1 MKRLKIK
8 TARGD
13 LSVCF
18 WEGPVDAPILHWAH
32 ANGFN
37 GQTYDRLLR
46 KLADRFNVYA
56 WDAPGYGM
64 TDKGSFYDEI
74 NPVLGYSYDL
84 KALIIELFK
93 KHKRKIL
100 LGGHSIG
107 GSLSLMVSKY
117 IEEKISG
124 LILADPVVI
133 NYHYQYLT
141 KYLSPFGYDSSTL
154 KLTKQALRKRDRWD
168 SFETVLKS
176 YTNRGIFTTWKA
188 GFLKD
193 YLLGGTKKDK
203 NGVYLSCNPKIE
215 AASFKNTEIVA
226 TPKIIKGTR
235 VPIALLIAEIGSTTA
250 ALNSFKRL
258 VNLKKIE
265 VIERGTHFFP
275 MEQPDK
281 LISSIKGFKYD
292 S

>member
-8 TARGD
+8 TARSD

-18 WEGPVDAPILHWAH
+18 WKGPADAPILHWAH

-37 GQTYDRLLR
+37 GRTYDKLLS
-46 KLADRFNVYA
+46 KLVGKFNVYA
-56 WDAPGYGM
+56 WDTPGYGM
-64 TDKGSFYDEI
+64 SEKGPFYDEV
-74 NPVLGYSYDL
+74 NPILGYSYDL
-84 KALIIELFK
+84 EALINELNK

-117 IEEKISG
+117 IGEKISG
-124 LILADPVVI
+124 LVLADPVVI

-141 KYLSPFGYDSSTL
+141 KYLSSFGYDSSTL

-168 SFETVLKS
+168 SFEAVLNS
-176 YTNRGIFTTWKA
+176 YTNRGIFSTWKD

-193 YLLGGTKKDK
+193 YLLGGTKNDD
-203 NGVYLSCNPKIE
+203 NGIYLSCRPEIE

-226 TPKIIKGTR
+226 TPKIIKETK
-235 VPIALLIAEIGSTTA
+235 VPIILLVAEIGSTTA
-250 ALNSFKRL
+250 SLRSFKRL
-258 VNLKKIE
+258 RNLKKMEIIE
-265 VIERGTHFFP
+265 GGTHFFP

-281 LISSIKGFKYD
+281 IISVIKGFK
-292 S
+292 SNS

>member
-8 TARGD
+8 TARGN

-56 WDAPGYGM
+56 WDVPGYGM

-84 KALIIELFK
+84 EALIIELFK

-154 KLTKQALRKRDRWD
+154 KLTKQALRKRYRWD
-168 SFETVLKS
+168 SLETVLKS

-235 VPIALLIAEIGSTTA
+235 VPILLLIAEIGSTTA
-250 ALNSFKRL
+250 SLNSFKRL

-281 LISSIKGFKYD
+281 LISSIKDFKYH

>member
-18 WEGPVDAPILHWAH
+18 WEGPVDAPIFHWAH

-46 KLADRFNVYA
+46 KLADRFNIYA
-56 WDAPGYGM
+56 WDTPGYGM

-84 KALIIELFK
+84 EALIIELFK

-193 YLLGGTKKDK
+193 YLLGGTKKDN

-235 VPIALLIAEIGSTTA
+235 VPIVLLIAEIGSTTA
-250 ALNSFKRL
+250 SLNSFKRL
-258 VNLKKIE
+258 VNLKKFE

-281 LISSIKGFKYD
+281 LISSIKGFKYH

>member
-1 MKRLKIK
+1 MKRLKIR

-18 WEGPVDAPILHWAH
+18 WEGPVDAPVLHWAH

-64 TDKGSFYDEI
+64 TDKGSFYDET
-74 NPVLGYSYDL
+74 NPVIGYSYDL
-84 KALIIELFK
+84 QALIIELYK
-93 KHKRKIL
+93 KYKRKIL

-141 KYLSPFGYDSSTL
+141 KYLSPLGYDSSTL

-168 SFETVLKS
+168 SLETVLKS

-203 NGVYLSCNPKIE
+203 NGVYLSCIPKIE

-235 VPIALLIAEIGSTTA
+235 VPIVLLIAEIGSTTA
-250 ALNSFKRL
+250 SLNSFKRL
-258 VNLKKIE
+258 VNFKKIE

-281 LISSIKGFKYD
+281 LISSIKGFKYH

>member
-46 KLADRFNVYA
+46 KLADRFNIYA
-56 WDAPGYGM
+56 WDTPGYGM

-84 KALIIELFK
+84 EALIIELFK

-235 VPIALLIAEIGSTTA
+235 VPILLLIAEIGSTTA
-250 ALNSFKRL
+250 SLNSFKRL

-281 LISSIKGFKYD
+281 LISSIKGFKYH

>member
-1 MKRLKIK
+1 M
-8 TARGD
+8 
-13 LSVCF
+13 
-18 WEGPVDAPILHWAH
+18 
-32 ANGFN
+32 
-37 GQTYDRLLR
+37 LR

-64 TDKGSFYDEI
+64 TDKGTFYDEI

-84 KALIIELFK
+84 KALIIELYK
-93 KHKRKIL
+93 KHTRKIL

-117 IEEKISG
+117 LEEKISG
-124 LILADPVVI
+124 LILADPGVI
-133 NYHYQYLT
+133 SYHYQYLT

-235 VPIALLIAEIGSTTA
+235 VPIVLLIAEIGSTTA
-250 ALNSFKRL
+250 SLNSFKRL
-258 VNLKKIE
+258 VNLKRIE

-281 LISSIKGFKYD
+281 LISSIKGFKYH

>member
-1 MKRLKIK
+1 MKRLTIK
-8 TARGD
+8 TDRGD
-13 LSVCF
+13 FSVCF
-18 WEGPVDAPILHWAH
+18 WKGPADAPILHWAH

-37 GQTYDRLLR
+37 GQTYNRLLS
-46 KLADRFNVYA
+46 KLTRDFNVYA

-64 TDKGSFYDEI
+64 TEKGFFYNKA
-74 NPVLGYSYDL
+74 NPVLGNSYDL
-84 KALIIELFK
+84 EALIIELNK

-107 GSLSLMVSKY
+107 GSLSLMVSEY

-133 NYHYQYLT
+133 NYHHQYLT
-141 KYLSPFGYDSSTL
+141 KYLGPFGYDSSTL

-168 SFETVLKS
+168 SLETVLKS

-203 NGVYLSCNPKIE
+203 NGVYLSCIPKIE

-235 VPIALLIAEIGSTTA
+235 VPILLLIAEIGSTTA
-250 ALNSFKRL
+250 SLNSFKRL

-281 LISSIKGFKYD
+281 LISSIKGFKYH